1 LQEAGTAPV
10 EEESFV
16 QMRASTRLKFVF
28 ICNPKC
34 ASTSIRNALDP
45 HSNLR
50 ANPRSPRRPLS
61 NHASAREVKAMFEEQ
76 GRDWSEY
83 FSFTTM
89 RNPWAKV
96 ASLYTYAL
104 KQPRSVAHEVA
115 VQADDI
121 AGFIGTDVFLETIRP
136 LDRMTLDQD
145 GARLVDR
152 IYKVETLAD
161 DLPEIEGKLGVQL
174 AVPHLNASSNHD
186 YRQLFDA
193 RSVEKVRELFRS
205 DIEAGQY
212 EF

>member
-1 LQEAGTAPV
+1 
-10 EEESFV
+10 
-16 QMRASTRLKFVF
+16 MRASTRLKFVF

-76 GRDWSEY
+76 GREWSEY

-96 ASLYTYAL
+96 VSLYHYAL
-104 KQPRSVAHEVA
+104 KQPRSVAHDSA
-115 VQADDI
+115 VRAGNIADFM
-121 AGFIGTDVFLETIRP
+121 ASEGFAEAVRP
-136 LDRMTLDQD
+136 LDYMTRDHD
-145 GARLVDR
+145 GTVLVER
-152 IYKVETLAD
+152 IYKVETLAES
-161 DLPEIEGKLGVQL
+161 LQEIQKRLGFEL
-174 AVPHLNASSNHD
+174 SFPHLNASSNHD
-186 YRQLFDA
+186 YRQFFDDS
-193 RSVEKVRELFRS
+193 SVEKVRELFRS

-212 EF
+212 QF